1 MPNSVD
7 NILVQVFELEIMIS
21 PLLDVIKSHSEDPIE
36 LIYMGYFPRE
46 NIRQYFTSS
55 NHYS

>member
-7 NILVQVFELEIMIS
+7 SILVQVFELEIMIS

-36 LIYMGYFPRE
+36 LIYMGYFPSKTF
-46 NIRQYFTSS
+46 RQYFTS
-55 NHYS
+55 

>member
-21 PLLDVIKSHSEDPIE
+21 PLLDVIESHSEDPIE
-36 LIYMGYFPRE
+36 LIYMDYFPRE
-46 NIRQYFTSS
+46 NIRQYFTS
-55 NHYS
+55 

>member
-21 PLLDVIKSHSEDPIE
+21 PLLDVIKSYSEDPIE

-46 NIRQYFTSS
+46 NIRQYFTS
-55 NHYS
+55 

>member
-7 NILVQVFELEIMIS
+7 NILMQVLELEIVIS
-21 PLLDVIKSHSEDPIE
+21 PLFDVIKSYPEDPIE

-46 NIRQYFTSS
+46 NIRQYFTS
-55 NHYS
+55 